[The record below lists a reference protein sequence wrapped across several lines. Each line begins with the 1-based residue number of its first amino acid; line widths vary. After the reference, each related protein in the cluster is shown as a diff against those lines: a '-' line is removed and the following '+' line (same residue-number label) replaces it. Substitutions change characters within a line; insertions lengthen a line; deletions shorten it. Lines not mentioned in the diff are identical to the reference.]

1 MKDYVLRLMSEVG
14 KFDLLNFMM
23 TREMVFFEVW
33 LTITFLNMVVGTIV
47 TGLIATSLS
56 AQYWM
61 VKHGKHPFFQNK
73 VVFNLSGRTG
83 TSSTSST
90 SGTSGISG
98 ISGTSGTSGTS
109 GKSAFSNVEKKDATP
124 TPKSEV
130 PPFMDNSSSGVRTR
144 SSYSGDE

>member
-1 MKDYVLRLMSEVG
+1 MKDYVLRLMTEVG

-33 LTITFLNMVVGTIV
+33 LTITFLNMVAGTIV

-61 VKHGKHPFFQNK
+61 VKHGKHPFFQKK

-83 TSSTSST
+83 TSGTSSTSST
-90 SGTSGISG
+90 L
-98 ISGTSGTSGTS
+98 GTSGT
-109 GKSAFSNVEKKDATP
+109 SAFSNVEKKDATP
-124 TPKSEV
+124 TSPPKSDV
-130 PPFMDNSSSGVRTR
+130 PPFMDNSAGGVRTR